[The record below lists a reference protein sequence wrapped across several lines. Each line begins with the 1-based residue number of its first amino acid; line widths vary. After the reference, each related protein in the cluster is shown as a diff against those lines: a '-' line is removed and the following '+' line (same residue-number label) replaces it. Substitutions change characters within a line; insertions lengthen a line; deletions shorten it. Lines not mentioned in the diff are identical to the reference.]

1 MGMTAPM
8 GDGLADVEVDCAE
21 AKDAAAAMVKMV

>member
-1 MGMTAPM
+1 MRAPV
-8 GDGLADVEVDCAE
+8 GDALAGVEVDCAE